1 MFKAEL
7 LCSLGDAPEGAWRR
21 LLAEVGE
28 NNAELEPLP
37 SRLAFECR
45 RDAHGSVDTC
55 AGDMRWIVC
64 PRTPAPASERRYA
77 T

>member
-1 MFKAEL
+1 
-7 LCSLGDAPEGAWRR
+7 
-21 LLAEVGE
+21 
-28 NNAELEPLP
+28 
-37 SRLAFECR
+37 
-45 RDAHGSVDTC
+45 VDTC